1 MDTIKNYIVKE
12 TVIRHNH
19 KKFMPGSVIEL
30 CSADAERLKDYVEL
44 TDSPMTI
51 EEEKIDDVEEEKIE
65 NIKIEKTKKGV
76 KV

>member
-1 MDTIKNYIVKE
+1 MDTIKNYIVKG
-12 TVIRHNH
+12 TAIRHNH
-19 KKFMPGSVIEL
+19 KKFMPGSTIEL

-44 TDSPMTI
+44 TDSSMLI
-51 EEEKIDDVEEEKIE
+51 EEEKIE